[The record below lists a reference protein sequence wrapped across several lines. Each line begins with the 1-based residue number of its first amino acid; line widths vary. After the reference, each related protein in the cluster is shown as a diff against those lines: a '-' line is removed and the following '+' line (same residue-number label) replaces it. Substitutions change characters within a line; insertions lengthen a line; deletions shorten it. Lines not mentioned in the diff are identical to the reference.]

1 MATVRDVAKL
11 AGVSP
16 ITVSRVINNTGY
28 ISYETRR
35 RVDGAIQQL
44 GYVPNTLARSLRLS
58 QTNTLALVL
67 TDITNPFWTT
77 VARGVED
84 AASDAGFNLILC
96 NTDESKVEQDK
107 YLKVLLQKRVDG
119 VLLVPV
125 RCTRETVQVILNQNV
140 PLVVLDRHIP
150 GVEIDSVRCD
160 SEGGGYDLVRLLIT
174 QGHRQIVMLSGPQG
188 VSSADDRVAGY
199 QRAMAEAGLDR
210 QIESIFYGEFTQ
222 QSGYTMMQQAL
233 AAAPRLSA
241 VFAGNNFITIGAF
254 KALRD
259 AGLEVPENIALV
271 GFDDLPV
278 ALVIDP
284 FFTVAS
290 QPAYQMGKQATELL
304 LARIAGQ
311 APPQY
316 QEIILPTEIIVRRS
330 SGALLI

>member
-16 ITVSRVINNTGY
+16 ITVSRVINNSGY
-28 ISYETRR
+28 ISEETRR
-35 RVDGAIQQL
+35 RVDEAIRQL

-84 AASDAGFNLILC
+84 AASDAGFNVILC
-96 NTDESKVEQDK
+96 NTDESEVEQDK

-125 RCTRETVQVILNQNV
+125 RCTRETVQVIQSQKV

-150 GVEIDSVRCD
+150 GVEVDSVRCD
-160 SEGGGYDLVRLLIT
+160 SEGGANTLVRLLISK
-174 QGHRQIVMLSGPQG
+174 GHRRIAMLSGPQG

-199 QRAMAEAGLDR
+199 QRAMAEAGLDH
-210 QIESIFYGEFTQ
+210 QNGSIFYGEFTQ
-222 QSGYTMMQQAL
+222 QSGYAMMQQAL

-254 KALRD
+254 KAVRD
-259 AGLEVPENIALV
+259 AGLKVPENIALV

-290 QPAYQMGKQATELL
+290 QPAYEMGKQATELL

-316 QEIILPTEIIVRRS
+316 QEIVLPTEIIVRRS
-330 SGALLI
+330 SGAPLI